1 MISLSLRFPTC
12 KIRVRTIP
20 TSVDAQED
28 LTLAKYP
35 GFPFPDTHLGGTE
48 GNQLLT
54 ITQQTNKENRLT
66 FHSSTHWNLLR

>member
-1 MISLSLRFPTC
+1 M
-12 KIRVRTIP
+12 
-20 TSVDAQED
+20 DAQED